1 MRFTIV
7 LALCFIGAASASSLN
22 KRSFLD
28 DIQNNTQN
36 AFHAFEQ
43 FGQTFNEK
51 VQEALKNLLSAFGN
65 KNSSAEATV
74 SVSKR
79 ATNPLVLINDLSDP
93 AKFAQDFLK
102 VLADM
107 ATGQGR
113 RKRDIFENL
122 QKFSDEAKKN
132 AEEALKKLFDLF
144 EQLKPQSS
152 ESTEAPVVVEKRA
165 TNPLVLINDLSDPAK
180 FAQDFL
186 KVLADMATGQGRR
199 KRDVAEDLKKFADSA
214 KQNAEQGLAKLF
226 EFLEQFKAQFAHDQ
240 TDAEKVV
247 SKRDIQETIEKFN
260 ELAQTKAQEAFKNIK
275 QALDDLFKGN
285 PFFQSI
291 SSHFNNGEDST
302 EKTVSKRDI
311 FDNFEKFSQNAF
323 ENFKQS
329 FERFFNQFS
338 NDDAEAESS
347 TESD

>member
-1 MRFTIV
+1 MRFTII
-7 LALCFIGAASASSLN
+7 LALCFIGAVSASSLN
-22 KRSFLD
+22 KRSFID

-43 FGQTFNEK
+43 FGQTFNQK

-65 KNSSAEATV
+65 KTQSTEASV
-74 SVSKR
+74 SVSKRATNPLVLFNDLSDPAKFAQDFMKVLADIAMGQGRRKRDIYENIQKFSDEAKHNAEEALKKLFSLFEQLKPQSSESSDAVTVAKR

-93 AKFAQDFLK
+93 AKFAQDFMK

-107 ATGQGR
+107 A
-113 RKRDIFENL
+113 
-122 QKFSDEAKKN
+122 
-132 AEEALKKLFDLF
+132 
-144 EQLKPQSS
+144 
-152 ESTEAPVVVEKRA
+152 
-165 TNPLVLINDLSDPAK
+165 
-180 FAQDFL
+180 
-186 KVLADMATGQGRR
+186 MGQGRR
-199 KRDVAEDLKKFADSA
+199 KRDVAEDLKKFAESA

-260 ELAQTKAQEAFKNIK
+260 ELAQTKAQEAFQNIR
-275 QALDDLFKGN
+275 QALDNLFKGN

-302 EKTVSKRDI
+302 EKSVSKRDV

-338 NDDAEAESS
+338 NHGTEAESS

>member
-1 MRFTIV
+1 MRFTII
-7 LALCFIGAASASSLN
+7 LALCFIGAVSASSLN
-22 KRSFLD
+22 KRSFID

-43 FGQTFNEK
+43 FGQTFNQK

-65 KNSSAEATV
+65 KTQSTEASV

-79 ATNPLVLINDLSDP
+79 ATNPLVLFNDLSDP
-93 AKFAQDFLK
+93 AKFAQDFMK

-107 ATGQGR
+107 A
-113 RKRDIFENL
+113 
-122 QKFSDEAKKN
+122 
-132 AEEALKKLFDLF
+132 
-144 EQLKPQSS
+144 
-152 ESTEAPVVVEKRA
+152 
-165 TNPLVLINDLSDPAK
+165 
-180 FAQDFL
+180 
-186 KVLADMATGQGRR
+186 MGQGRR
-199 KRDVAEDLKKFADSA
+199 KRDVAEDLKKFAESA

-260 ELAQTKAQEAFKNIK
+260 ELAQTKAQEAFQNIR
-275 QALDDLFKGN
+275 QALDNLFKGN

-302 EKTVSKRDI
+302 EKSVSKRDV

-338 NDDAEAESS
+338 NHGTEAESS

>member
-22 KRSFLD
+22 KRSFID

-65 KNSSAEATV
+65 KNSSADASV

-79 ATNPLVLINDLSDP
+79 ATNPPVLINDLSDP
-93 AKFAQDFLK
+93 GKFAQDFLK
-102 VLADM
+102 
-107 ATGQGR
+107 
-113 RKRDIFENL
+113 
-122 QKFSDEAKKN
+122 
-132 AEEALKKLFDLF
+132 
-144 EQLKPQSS
+144 
-152 ESTEAPVVVEKRA
+152 
-165 TNPLVLINDLSDPAK
+165 
-180 FAQDFL
+180 
-186 KVLADMATGQGRR
+186 ADMATGQGRR

-226 EFLEQFKAQFAHDQ
+226 EFLEQFKAQFAH
-240 TDAEKVV
+240 
-247 SKRDIQETIEKFN
+247 IQETIEKFN
-260 ELAQTKAQEAFKNIK
+260 ELAQTKAQEAFQNIK

-311 FDNFEKFSQNAF
+311 FDNFEKFSRNAF

-329 FERFFNQFS
+329 FERLFNQFS

-347 TESD
+347 TESN